1 MKRGIDSTAYM
12 SKAQRTLSAA
22 HSLLRDGDT
31 EGACNR
37 AYYAMFN
44 AAHAALLAAD
54 IDAPDGGYKTHNG
67 LIGAFGKHLVSSGQ
81 VNAELGRA
89 INQVQR
95 LRQIADYVG
104 DPPSL
109 ADATWAVEQADAFVV
124 TMRIRAG
131 LKS

>member
-1 MKRGIDSTAYM
+1 MKRGTDSAAY
-12 SKAQRTLSAA
+12 KAKAERTLRAA
-22 HSLLRDGDT
+22 QSMLRDEDS

-37 AYYAMFN
+37 AYYAMFA
-44 AAHAALLAAD
+44 AAHAALLATDVAMPED
-54 IDAPDGGYKTHNG
+54 GYKTHGG
-67 LIGAFGKHLVSSGQ
+67 LIAAFGRHLVLTGM

-109 ADATWAVEQADAFVV
+109 EDAKRAVAQAEAFIAALRV
-124 TMRIRAG
+124 RFE
-131 LKS
+131 

>member
-1 MKRGIDSTAYM
+1 MKRSANSAAYI
-12 SKAQRTLSAA
+12 SKAERALRSAHA
-22 HSLLRDGDT
+22 MLRDLDA

-44 AAHAALLAAD
+44 AARAALLVAGVG
-54 IDAPDGGYKTHNG
+54 APDEGYKTHGG
-67 LIGAFGKHLVSSGQ
+67 LIAAFGKHLVTSGQ
-81 VNAELGRA
+81 VEAALGRA

-109 ADATWAVEQADAFVV
+109 DDATWAVAQADAFVAA
-124 TMRIRAG
+124 MRARVC
-131 LKS
+131 

>member
-1 MKRGIDSTAYM
+1 VKPGGDAGAYM
-12 SKAQRTLSAA
+12 SKAERTLRAA
-22 HSLLRDGDT
+22 RSMLRDQDA

-54 IDAPDGGYKTHNG
+54 IGAPECGYKTHGG
-67 LIGAFGKHLVSSGQ
+67 LIAAFGKHLVLGGH
-81 VNAELGRA
+81 VAAELGRS

-109 ADATWAVEQADAFVV
+109 DDAARAVAQAEVFVSA
-124 TMRIRAG
+124 MRIRVR
-131 LKS
+131 